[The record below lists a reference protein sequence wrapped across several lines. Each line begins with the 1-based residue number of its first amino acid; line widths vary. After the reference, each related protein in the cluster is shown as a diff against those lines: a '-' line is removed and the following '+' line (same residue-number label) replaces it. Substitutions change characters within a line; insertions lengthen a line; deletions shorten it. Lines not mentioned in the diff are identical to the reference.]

1 MLTVLLN
8 LLKLSNPASTAISVV
23 GNGLVWVG
31 SLIRRLAQSTLFW
44 GILLSSAVWW
54 VVGDLQK
61 DVRQKEKEI
70 AEMISI
76 NANHEASIIKL
87 QKELKTSNE
96 SAQSLLNRLMLLD
109 SEKKGI
115 ENEYSEFVKK
125 AASMDKYVSKEAES
139 RGDCDLSDAAIRLQ
153 HDAVDKAN

>member
-23 GNGLVWVG
+23 GNGLVWIGGV
-31 SLIRRLAQSTLFW
+31 IKRLAQSTLFW

-54 VVGDLQK
+54 MVGDLQK
-61 DVRQKEKEI
+61 DIRKKESELKEAVLKI
-70 AEMISI
+70 ENSDKQIT
-76 NANHEASIIKL
+76 KL
-87 QKELKTSNE
+87 QNDLRISNE